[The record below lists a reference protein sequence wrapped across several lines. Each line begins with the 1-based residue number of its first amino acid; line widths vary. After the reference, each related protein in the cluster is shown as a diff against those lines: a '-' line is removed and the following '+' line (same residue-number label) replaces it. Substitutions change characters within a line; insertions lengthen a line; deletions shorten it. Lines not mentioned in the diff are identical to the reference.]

1 MKIDDLIREHAARLR
16 SAHSHRVPPG
26 LNRRAPRR
34 GWVTALA
41 TAVGVV
47 LLIAPVALL
56 LRPGSGSGPVPPMAG
71 APTST
76 ATTSPTT
83 NGEPAADL
91 AARCPAG
98 GRVVPGDATIGYS
111 SIDAAIGAAAGAN
124 GLADLEFSRESTSDT
139 WVAGSSD
146 DPRAIIALSSPDG
159 GTEWFVAAVTIC
171 SPNASGDRIGPGE
184 SEEFTALPY
193 RLLVEGAAVGDVY
206 VTAVAASAA
215 EFDALWSGLGLV
227 GRPPEVDFESSVVF
241 YFGAVES
248 GSCPLGPIEGLR
260 YNAGEQKIYP
270 EIPVIVPSGTNGCTD
285 DANRH
290 AVLVAVDRVDLPPD
304 GFSLWISADDPPDCC
319 GDGVTFVAAG
329 ELTAPPDAAYPP
341 LGADGRLAV
350 GESRLAYRV
359 GTHCGVEWLPVSV
372 NGQNWRATDL
382 DRADAAGIDRV
393 PSAWGRAGDSLDL
406 VLTLLD
412 ESTLE
417 VTVVG
422 TGVSVTYAPGS
433 DAPGCA

>member
-56 LRPGSGSGPVPPMAG
+56 LRPGSGGGPVPPVAG
-71 APTST
+71 APTL
-76 ATTSPTT
+76 APGTSPPLT
-83 NGEPAADL
+83 GGPAADL
-91 AARCPAG
+91 ATRCPAG
-98 GRVVPGDATIGYS
+98 GRVVPGNATIGYS
-111 SIDAAIGAAAGAN
+111 SIDTAIGAAADRN
-124 GLADLEFSRESTSDT
+124 GLADLEFTRESTSDT
-139 WVAGSSD
+139 WVAGSSA
-146 DPRAIIALSSPDG
+146 DPRAIIDLSSPDG
-159 GTEWFVAAVTIC
+159 STKWFVTGVTIC
-171 SPNASGDRIGPGE
+171 DPGITGDRVGPDESGE
-184 SEEFTALPY
+184 VTALPY
-193 RLLVEGAAVGDVY
+193 RLLVEDAAVGDIY
-206 VTAVAASAA
+206 VTDVAATAA
-215 EFDALWSGLGLV
+215 EFDALWSELGLV

-248 GSCPLGPIEGLR
+248 GSCPLGPIEGLG

-270 EIPVIVPSGTNGCTD
+270 VIPTVVPSGADSCTD

-290 AVLVAVDRVDLPPD
+290 AVLVAVDRADLPP
-304 GFSLWISADDPPDCC
+304 GSFSLWISADDPPACC
-319 GDGVTFVAAG
+319 RDGMTFVAAG
-329 ELTAPPDAAYPP
+329 ELNAPADAAYPP

-359 GTHCGVEWLPVSV
+359 GTHCGVEWLPIPI
-372 NGQNWRATDL
+372 NDQNWRATDL
-382 DRADAAGIDRV
+382 DQAGATGIDPV

-406 VLTLLD
+406 ALTLRD
-412 ESTLE
+412 ASTLE

-422 TGVSVTYAPGS
+422 TGVTVAYTPAL
-433 DAPGCA
+433 DVPGCA